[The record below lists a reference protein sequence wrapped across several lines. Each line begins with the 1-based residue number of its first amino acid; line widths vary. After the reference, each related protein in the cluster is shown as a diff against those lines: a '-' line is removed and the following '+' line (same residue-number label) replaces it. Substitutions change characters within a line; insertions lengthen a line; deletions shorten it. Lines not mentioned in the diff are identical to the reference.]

1 MKKKRKKGKSSKK
14 SNSKKRYNNTS
25 KINNKQNK
33 QTKQVTIK
41 KEEIIEEKETIKQ
54 TEKTNKKQINEKE
67 QNIKEK
73 NETNQTK
80 NTGGTKTKPKEKK
93 EKTKNKHAQT
103 KKENENKRGETK
115 RKNKKTNKKEHK
127 VNKKTVIKL
136 AIMIGIIILASIG
149 ALTYLIISP
158 KFKNIQIEL
167 GTKEIKAENFVT
179 NKIYKNKAEFVTD
192 IATID
197 LSQVGEYD
205 ITLKYRNKEETVKL
219 KIADTIPPEVNFRN
233 IVKYID
239 YEINPEDFIIDK
251 KDESEMIVE
260 IGTVPELTE
269 FKDYEVEVKVK
280 DKYGNETTK
289 KCILTITWI
298 KSEVEIE
305 LGGEISASDLVF
317 NVEEYGENVSKE
329 DLANVNTLVLGE
341 YIVKTEKDGIQYET
355 KVKVQ
360 DTTPPVLELKDI
372 TIYDDEKV
380 NNYKNF
386 ITEVSDISGEPTTT
400 LKTEIK
406 YGIVGTQEIV
416 IEAVDVNG
424 NKTEKTAILTIKKDT
439 DGPVI
444 SGIKD
449 IQVAKYSTIDY
460 YSGVSANDK
469 KDGKCEVTVDSS
481 NVNTSSAGTYYATYT
496 SKDTKGNT
504 TTSKRKIVVNHDQE
518 DTNAKMDAFY
528 NNYCAGKDP
537 VGIASAVREHIRYNS
552 NWGGDDPIWYGLT
565 EGKGNC
571 YVHASV
577 LKRALEKAGYQNR
590 IIYLKDQSHYWNLV
604 YVNGVWRHID
614 GTPSSNHTLGLL
626 TDEQKLADP
635 GVHQKTWD
643 REAWPAAD

>member
-239 YEINPEDFIIDK
+239 YEINPEDFII
-251 KDESEMIVE
+251 
-260 IGTVPELTE
+260 
-269 FKDYEVEVKVK
+269 
-280 DKYGNETTK
+280 
-289 KCILTITWI
+289 W
-298 KSEVEIE
+298 
-305 LGGEISASDLVF
+305 A
-317 NVEEYGENVSKE
+317 
-329 DLANVNTLVLGE
+329 
-341 YIVKTEKDGIQYET
+341 
-355 KVKVQ
+355 
-360 DTTPPVLELKDI
+360 
-372 TIYDDEKV
+372 
-380 NNYKNF
+380 
-386 ITEVSDISGEPTTT
+386 
-400 LKTEIK
+400 
-406 YGIVGTQEIV
+406 
-416 IEAVDVNG
+416 
-424 NKTEKTAILTIKKDT
+424 
-439 DGPVI
+439 
-444 SGIKD
+444 
-449 IQVAKYSTIDY
+449 
-460 YSGVSANDK
+460 
-469 KDGKCEVTVDSS
+469 
-481 NVNTSSAGTYYATYT
+481 
-496 SKDTKGNT
+496 
-504 TTSKRKIVVNHDQE
+504 
-518 DTNAKMDAFY
+518 
-528 NNYCAGKDP
+528 
-537 VGIASAVREHIRYNS
+537 
-552 NWGGDDPIWYGLT
+552 
-565 EGKGNC
+565 
-571 YVHASV
+571 
-577 LKRALEKAGYQNR
+577 
-590 IIYLKDQSHYWNLV
+590 
-604 YVNGVWRHID
+604 
-614 GTPSSNHTLGLL
+614 
-626 TDEQKLADP
+626 
-635 GVHQKTWD
+635 
-643 REAWPAAD
+643 

>member
-504 TTSKRKIVVNHDQE
+504 TTAKRKIVVNHDQE

-565 EGKGNC
+565 EGKENC

>member
-504 TTSKRKIVVNHDQE
+504 TTAKRKIVVNHDQE

-635 GVHQKTWD
+635 GVHQRTWD

>member
-504 TTSKRKIVVNHDQE
+504 TTAKRKIVVNHDQE